1 MEKQKDLEKIMFF
14 SLGGLWIL
22 FIGAYLIAGTIFW
35 ESDFTG
41 FELFHISV

>member
-1 MEKQKDLEKIMFF
+1 MEKQKDLDKFMFF
-14 SLGGLWIL
+14 SWGGLCIL

-41 FELFHISV
+41 FKLFHISV